1 MYPIVK
7 LITTSDDHCTYLWMV
22 GVFLLELLGVVERR
36 LLAVL
41 HDAQLLRRPRLPQ
54 TDVHLVRARQDVSEH
69 RKYRLIS

>member
-1 MYPIVK
+1 
-7 LITTSDDHCTYLWMV
+7 MV

-54 TDVHLVRARQDVSEH
+54 PDVHLVRPGQDVSETQFVI
-69 RKYRLIS
+69 LTNIQCTIQSDPSG